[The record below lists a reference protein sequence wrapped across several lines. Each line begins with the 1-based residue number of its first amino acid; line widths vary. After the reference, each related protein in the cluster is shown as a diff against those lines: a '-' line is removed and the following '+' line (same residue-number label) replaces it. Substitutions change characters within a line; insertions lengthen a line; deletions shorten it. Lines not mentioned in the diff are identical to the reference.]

1 MSEVVKKILEP
12 FPHLIIENIYDD
24 EELELIWEELKFLNK
39 PGKMLPPNLYGAA
52 PLPGTGKFATKAR
65 ALELD
70 KVYNNKMF
78 SNILQVNGKV
88 SKKYSREYASL
99 SPHHV
104 KFLKSNI
111 DFTKIRYYNNGEDY
125 KPHSDDIYD
134 VISCT
139 YFHKEPKKFE
149 GGELFFP
156 EYNYEV
162 TCKNNMC
169 IIFPPYFAHG
179 VRKIIM
185 ENNNLEFGRYC
196 ITQFY
201 GIAYS

>member
-1 MSEVVKKILEP
+1 MSETIKKILEP

-39 PGKMLPPNLYGAA
+39 HGKMLPPNLYGAA
-52 PLPGTGKFATKAR
+52 SHPITGKFATKSL
-65 ALELD
+65 ALELK
-70 KVYNNKMF
+70 KVYSNEIF
-78 SNILQVNGKV
+78 SNILQVN
-88 SKKYSREYASL
+88 KKILKYAKEYSSL
-99 SPHHV
+99 SPHYV

-111 DFTKIRYYNNGEDY
+111 DFTKVRYYNMGEDY
-125 KPHSDDIYD
+125 KPHSDYPYD

-156 EYNYEV
+156 EYNYEI

-169 IIFPPYFAHG
+169 VIFPPYFVHG
-179 VRKIIM
+179 VKKIIM
-185 ENNNLEFGRYC
+185 ENSNLEFGRYC
-196 ITQFY
+196 ITQFF
-201 GIAYS
+201 SVV